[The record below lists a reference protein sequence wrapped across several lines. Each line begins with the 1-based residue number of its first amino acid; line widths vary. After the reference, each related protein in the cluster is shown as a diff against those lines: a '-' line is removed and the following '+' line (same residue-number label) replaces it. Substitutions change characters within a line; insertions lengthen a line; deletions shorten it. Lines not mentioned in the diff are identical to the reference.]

1 MAQQC
6 RRLWRTGRRRCWKTS
21 RYELS
26 IPTFSLLTTIGFIVQ
41 TPNDNGPFCSIS
53 VATLKHG
60 TGGVWIAD
68 KNININFLLQNQ
80 RYDFNSHIGY
90 DFILLPIRLLE
101 WHVSYIGRQLT
112 ELQKKMAKVE
122 QDIASGRR
130 PTNYTELSSALNVCS
145 SLQLTLDR
153 RWMFEK
159 ALAHNLLKYFK
170 AIEPDPV
177 THHSHFSS
185 HLPPQVTTYPYP
197 PSSIQRVKFHLQL
210 SSGYE
215 YDINILPQR
224 IKLQQDAVRGSLTF
238 YRLQKPDLTS
248 HA

>member
-6 RRLWRTGRRRCWKTS
+6 RWLWRVGRRCSRKTS
-21 RYELS
+21 RYGLS
-26 IPTFSLLTTIGFIVQ
+26 VPAVSLLTTIGFIVQ

-60 TGGVWIAD
+60 TGGAFITD
-68 KNININFLLQNQ
+68 RTIDINFLLQNQ
-80 RYDFNSHIGY
+80 RYDFNLFLGC

-101 WHVSYIGRQLT
+101 WHVSYTGRQLT
-112 ELQKKMAKVE
+112 DLQRKVAKVE
-122 QDIASGRR
+122 HDIASGQR
-130 PTNYTELSSALNVCS
+130 PTNYTELSSALNICS

-159 ALAHNLLKYFK
+159 TLAQNLLKYFE

-177 THHSHFSS
+177 THHYPYSQTPH
-185 HLPPQVTTYPYP
+185 VTTVPYP

-224 IKLQQDAVRGSLTF
+224 IKLQQDAVRVSPAF
-238 YRLQKPDLTS
+238 YRLQGINKT
-248 HA
+248 